1 MWRKYPPSPPS
12 VIGESKIR
20 FPHLVP
26 SPAGPQV
33 YDVEYILGQTQKK
46 SELKL
51 TGQDTAIDKY
61 LIERLQETIAEL
73 ETFSYTIAHDLRAP
87 ARGISGYCDVM
98 REDFAAGLSPEAQRV
113 VEKIARASKRMETL
127 TRDLLEFS
135 KVSRQEIVLSPVDIE
150 TVIEDLASV
159 RFPGIREAITV
170 YSPLHLVRAH
180 QGLLQHV
187 FSNLI
192 DNAMKFVQPKTAPKI
207 TISTEVVPRGS
218 PNTRSRSLV
227 FSSTEALPQNSA
239 VQPIEQP
246 PEHIRVWVRDQGIG
260 IPREAHQKIFGIF
273 ERGVSSEVYEGTGIG
288 LAIVSRAMQRMGG
301 TCGVESE
308 PGKGS
313 RFWLELPPG

>member
-1 MWRKYPPSPPS
+1 
-12 VIGESKIR
+12 
-20 FPHLVP
+20 
-26 SPAGPQV
+26 
-33 YDVEYILGQTQKK
+33 
-46 SELKL
+46 
-51 TGQDTAIDKY
+51 
-61 LIERLQETIAEL
+61 
-73 ETFSYTIAHDLRAP
+73 
-87 ARGISGYCDVM
+87 
-98 REDFAAGLSPEAQRV
+98 
-113 VEKIARASKRMETL
+113 
-127 TRDLLEFS
+127 
-135 KVSRQEIVLSPVDIE
+135 
-150 TVIEDLASV
+150 
-159 RFPGIREAITV
+159 
-170 YSPLHLVRAH
+170 LVRAH